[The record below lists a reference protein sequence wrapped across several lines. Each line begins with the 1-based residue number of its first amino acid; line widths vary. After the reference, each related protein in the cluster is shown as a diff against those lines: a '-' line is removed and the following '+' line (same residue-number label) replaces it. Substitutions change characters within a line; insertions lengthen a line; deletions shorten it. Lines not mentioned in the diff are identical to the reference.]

1 MPNSGCRRNSEED
14 FHARVQTV
22 LAMPLRTVL
31 CVAVLAAAAPPAA
44 AARTS
49 ANAQTV
55 GLQVALRAAHLY
67 SGPIDAIRGPAT
79 VRATRAFQRR
89 AGLVPDGLA
98 GRRTRA
104 ALGRLGRPL
113 FGARTIVLGCVGWD
127 VSVLQFLLRQDG
139 HPVGS
144 IDGRFGARTEAA
156 LQLYQRALGLH
167 ADGIAGPRTI
177 AVLSLQGRVPVA
189 ARHIPQVRYVV
200 RAGDTLTAIATRYH
214 TTVSLLARA
223 NSLDMSKIL
232 FAGARLRI
240 PTASQAAIIVDPF
253 DVRLSLS
260 RWSNHYG
267 VDARLVRA
275 LAWMESGYN
284 NNLVSSAGATGVM
297 QLLPQTWD
305 YVETVVGRR
314 VPHTVDGNVRV
325 GVAYLHH
332 LLSEFQGD
340 KRLALGAWYQGPAA
354 VRKRGLYAETRSFV
368 AAVLALEQRM

>member
-1 MPNSGCRRNSEED
+1 
-14 FHARVQTV
+14 
-22 LAMPLRTVL
+22 MPLRTLL
-31 CVAVLAAAAPPAA
+31 CAAMLAAAVPTAA
-44 AARTS
+44 AARMS
-49 ANAQTV
+49 SNPQTV

-67 SGPIDAIRGPAT
+67 AGPIDAIRGPAT

-104 ALGRLGRPL
+104 ALGPLGRPL
-113 FGARTIVLGCVGWD
+113 FGARTIVRGCIGWD

-139 HPVGS
+139 HAVGA

-156 LQLYQRALGLH
+156 LRGYQRGLGLH

-177 AVLSLQGRVPVA
+177 AALSLQGRVPVA
-189 ARHIPQVRYVV
+189 ARRAPQVHYVV
-200 RAGDTLTAIATRYH
+200 RVGDTLTEIATRYH
-214 TTVSLLARA
+214 TTTSLLARA
-223 NSLDMSKIL
+223 NALDPSKIL

-240 PTASQAAIIVDPF
+240 PTGSHAPIIVDPF

-260 RWSNHYG
+260 RWSSHYG
-267 VDARLVRA
+267 VDASLVRA
-275 LAWMESGYN
+275 LAWMESGFN

-305 YVETVVGRR
+305 YVETSLVGGR

-325 GVAYLHH
+325 GVAYLRR

-340 KRLALGAWYQGPAA
+340 KRLALAAWYQGPAA
-354 VRKRGLYAETRSFV
+354 VRRRGLYAETRSFV

>member
-1 MPNSGCRRNSEED
+1 
-14 FHARVQTV
+14 
-22 LAMPLRTVL
+22 MPLRTVL
-31 CVAVLAAAAPPAA
+31 CAAVLAAAAPPVAG
-44 AARTS
+44 ARMPS
-49 ANAQTV
+49 NPQTV

-67 SGPIDAIRGPAT
+67 PGPIDAIRGPAT

-98 GRRTRA
+98 GPRTRA

-113 FGARTIVLGCVGWD
+113 FGARTIVRGCVGWD

-139 HPVGS
+139 HAVGA

-156 LQLYQRALGLH
+156 LRLYQRALGLH

-177 AVLSLQGRVPVA
+177 AALSLQGRVPVA
-189 ARHIPQVRYVV
+189 ARRAPQVRYSV
-200 RAGDTLTAIATRYH
+200 RVGDTLTAIATHYH
-214 TTVSLLARA
+214 TTTALLARA
-223 NSLDMSKIL
+223 NALDPSKVL
-232 FAGARLRI
+232 FAGARLLI
-240 PTASQAAIIVDPF
+240 PTASHAAIIVDPF

-260 RWSNHYG
+260 RWSSHYG

-305 YVETVVGRR
+305 YVETSLVGRP

-325 GVAYLHH
+325 GVAYLRQ

-354 VRKRGLYAETRSFV
+354 VRTRGLYAETRWFV
-368 AAVLALEQRM
+368 AAVFALEQRM

>member
-1 MPNSGCRRNSEED
+1 
-14 FHARVQTV
+14 
-22 LAMPLRTVL
+22 MPLRTVL
-31 CVAVLAAAAPPAA
+31 CAAVLAVAAPPAA
-44 AARTS
+44 AAHTS
-49 ANAQTV
+49 ANVQTV

-113 FGARTIVLGCVGWD
+113 FGARTIVRRCVGWD

-139 HPVGS
+139 HAVGA
-144 IDGRFGARTEAA
+144 IDGRFGVRTEAA
-156 LQLYQRALGLH
+156 LRLYQRALGLR

-189 ARHIPQVRYVV
+189 ARRAPQVRYVV

-223 NSLDMSKIL
+223 NTLDPSKIL

-240 PTASQAAIIVDPF
+240 PTTSRTAIIVDPF

-284 NNLVSSAGATGVM
+284 NDLVSSAGASGVM

-305 YVETVVGRR
+305 YVETSLVGRR

-325 GVAYLHH
+325 GVAYLHQ